1 MTSANVMLYDLKFGV
16 IVYANWISL
25 MFHHNDQVWN
35 GKVRA
40 N

>member
-1 MTSANVMLYDLKFGV
+1 MTSANVTSYDLKFGV

-25 MFHHNDQVWN
+25 MFHNTDQVWN
-35 GKVRA
+35 GNVRA